1 MFPYANQQKS
11 LFFETIYDPMV
22 IYCIFDKKKNYSKI
36 AMHLIFTRPKPS
48 LLTLLVLSI
57 GILFTSCS
65 DLKEIDN
72 QYLTIQVPK
81 DYMDMT
87 DFDNED
93 VLFLDRLGEDGL
105 ESILSIDNEVDFI
118 TQPNSQTI
126 QEDTPVEVLVRRLRS
141 IEDAAENDPN
151 FRWTRFRL
159 VEEAK
164 ATTFKGL
171 PAAEGVFEVQEYMK
185 RTDQVVKKSQAHRY
199 FYGRRFVEY
208 CISAFSS
215 TAVYHRN
222 GSI

>member
-1 MFPYANQQKS
+1 MISIPSKPLCWA
-11 LFFETIYDPMV
+11 LFT
-22 IYCIFDKKKNYSKI
+22 
-36 AMHLIFTRPKPS
+36 
-48 LLTLLVLSI
+48 LTI
-57 GILFTSCS
+57 GILFSSCS

-72 QYLTIQVPK
+72 KYLTIQVPK

-105 ESILSIDNEVDFI
+105 ESILSIDNEVDLTI
-118 TQPNSQTI
+118 QPNSQTI
-126 QEDTPVEVLVRRLRS
+126 QEDTPVEVLARRLRS

-171 PAAEGVFEVQEYMK
+171 PASEGVFEVQEYMK
-185 RTDQVVKKSQAHRY
+185 RTDQVVTRRVKRIVIFLEDDLWNIVLAPSRLQRY
-199 FYGRRFVEY
+199 TTEMEVFEAALESMV
-208 CISAFSS
+208 IK
-215 TAVYHRN
+215 N
-222 GSI
+222 